1 MTDAQ
6 VQDKPLQIHQRLLSE
21 YGQRSK
27 DRSSDPIA
35 QLVSTIISQNTN
47 DVLRDKAYDSL
58 RERFSTWEQVRDAP
72 AQDVVAAIKIAGLS
86 QQKGPNI
93 QAALRHIT
101 RARGA
106 LTLGFLKDLAVEEA
120 KEWLTGMKGV
130 GPKTAA
136 IILLFSLDMPALPV
150 DTHVHRVTRR
160 LGLIPEKASREK
172 AHVLLEAMIPPEA
185 YHDFHLNTIRHG
197 REVCR
202 ARRPRCDQCILCDLC
217 DHCSTVARSRPES
230 TAGHSE

>member
-1 MTDAQ
+1 MTDTHMQEKPQQ
-6 VQDKPLQIHQRLLSE
+6 VHQRLLRA
-21 YGQRSK
+21 YGQRTK
-27 DRSSDPIA
+27 DRFSDPVA

-47 DVLRDKAYDSL
+47 DALRDKAYDCL

-72 AQDVVAAIKIAGLS
+72 TEEVVAAIKIAGLS
-86 QQKGPNI
+86 QHKGPNI

-101 RARGA
+101 KERGV

-120 KEWLTGMKGV
+120 KQWLMAMKGV

-172 AHVLLEAMIPPEA
+172 AHVLLEEMMPPETYYA
-185 YHDFHLNTIRHG
+185 FHLNVIRHG
-197 REVCR
+197 REVCH
-202 ARRPRCDQCILCDLC
+202 ARRPSCDQCILCDLC
-217 DHCSTVARSRPES
+217 DDCSTVAHSRPDLA
-230 TAGHSE
+230 TGQGD